1 MAQTKT
7 KKSQK
12 KTQKTAR
19 KIKKKNAGLNKKR
32 AVKSV
37 VKRTTAFSGLDGTH
51 KIKIK
56 IIGVGGG
63 ASSILVDIA
72 SNYPSASFFVADTDI
87 SVSSKL
93 KRKQG
98 IKALLLGDNSTAGM
112 GTGMNVKLGREAA
125 QKSQEQITKI
135 LQGTDFVIFIS
146 CLGGGTGSGAM
157 PVFAN
162 IAKGLGIVSYG
173 IFTLPFGF
181 EREKKLEV
189 AKKTIHELE
198 SVLNA
203 ITIIPN
209 ERIFKVIDK
218 RIPLK
223 RALSTIN
230 RALGFSLAGLIE
242 MIHNP
247 GIINIDF
254 ADIKTILNG
263 KEPLAYL
270 SRIESQD
277 RNKVKESLE
286 RLLSNPL
293 YPYNIS
299 RANRILFNICGPAN
313 LSLSEVSQISGSI
326 TAMTERNSKVI
337 FGVESNNKQK
347 GLTITLLA
355 VGCEMKNFF
364 PEKEK
369 EKPKAQAVP
378 FLSLNP
384 MGSMRKKDEKADE
397 TADERGITPEK
408 ESANPKKLSKRKPKP
423 KPKPKPKAGRK
434 TKKPVK
440 LARRE
445 GLKKQSKKTRKNALQ
460 IQKDMKEIEKELL
473 EKEEIWETPAF
484 LRIKQ

>member
-1 MAQTKT
+1 MAQTRI

-12 KTQKTAR
+12 TPQKAVSKAKKRKASQGKRTSLKTKAV
-19 KIKKKNAGLNKKR
+19 KR
-32 AVKSV
+32 AVK
-37 VKRTTAFSGLDGTH
+37 KTTSFYGLDGAH

-56 IIGVGGG
+56 IIGIGGG
-63 ASSILVDIA
+63 AGSILTDIA
-72 SNYPSASFFVADTDI
+72 GNYPGTSFFVADTD
-87 SVSSKL
+87 VSAPSNL
-93 KRKQG
+93 KRKPS
-98 IKALLLGDNSTAGM
+98 IRVLPLGDDSTAGM

-162 IAKGLGIVSYG
+162 IAKGLGVVSYG

-181 EREKKLEV
+181 EREKKLEI
-189 AKKTIHELE
+189 AKKTVRELE
-198 SVLNA
+198 QVLNA

-218 RIPLK
+218 KVPLK
-223 RALSTIN
+223 KALSTIN
-230 RALGFSLAGLIE
+230 HALGFSLAGLIE
-242 MIHNP
+242 MIYNP

-263 KEPLAYL
+263 REPLAYL

-277 RNKVKESLE
+277 RSRIKESLE
-286 RLLSNPL
+286 RLLDNPL
-293 YPYNIS
+293 YPYDIF
-299 RANRILFNICGPAN
+299 RANRILFNICGPAD
-313 LSLSEVSQISGSI
+313 LSLAEVSQISESI
-326 TAMTERNSKVI
+326 TKTTERNFKVI

-355 VGCEMKNFF
+355 VGCEMKSFF

-369 EKPKAQAVP
+369 EKPKQKEKPKASVIP
-378 FLSLNP
+378 FLSLNSP
-384 MGSMRKKDEKADE
+384 KNETEPQKELEISKEVLEKEVLEKEPEPKSKPKKQISRIKRKKA
-397 TADERGITPEK
+397 
-408 ESANPKKLSKRKPKP
+408 
-423 KPKPKPKAGRK
+423 
-434 TKKPVK
+434 
-440 LARRE
+440 
-445 GLKKQSKKTRKNALQ
+445 KKQNKKTRKNALQ

-473 EKEEIWETPAF
+473 EEEEAWETPAF